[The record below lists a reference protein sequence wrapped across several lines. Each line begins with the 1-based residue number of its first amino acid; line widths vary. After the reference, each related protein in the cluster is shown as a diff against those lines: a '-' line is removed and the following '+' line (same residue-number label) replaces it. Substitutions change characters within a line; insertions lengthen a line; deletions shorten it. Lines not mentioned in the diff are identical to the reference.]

1 MKKITDLPQFID
13 FLKNE
18 PLVISESSV
27 ASLKPK
33 IFDNTE
39 EKSIFFGVGVMTETQ
54 ISENVPFDILAMFFE
69 SEVLRQKLNFKKV
82 IVLIADTHAI
92 SNNKF
97 AKIEIEKIAIKTKSI
112 LAKIIKNF
120 NLNNFELVLA
130 SKIHENTVLKEI
142 VKKLPDFKNKYLKHE
157 IADLIWFSK
166 TENTL
171 IKIGWALTKKQ
182 NDVGH
187 DERFFDHEISKFLP
201 NLSFIHLESG
211 KTFNPERLRVSPYL
225 SLKGEK
231 RILLLANENVEEKIK
246 EAKAN
251 LSPDFFRGSTNHLA
265 HIVRIFEKL
274 NGNLLEMSFEK
285 KIQHTIQVATK

>member
-1 MKKITDLPQFID
+1 MKNITDLPQLVD

-27 ASLKPK
+27 ASLKSE
-33 IFDNTE
+33 IFENTID
-39 EKSIFFGVGVMTETQ
+39 KSIFFGVGVMTESQ

-82 IVLIADTHAI
+82 IILIANTHAT

-97 AKIEIEKIAIKTKSI
+97 SRAKIGKITIKTKNI
-112 LAKIIKNF
+112 LEKIIKNF
-120 NLNNFELVLA
+120 NLNNFELILA
-130 SKIHENTVLKEI
+130 SKIHETQKLKDI
-142 VKKLPDFKNKYLKHE
+142 LNKLPNFRNKYLKHE

-166 TENTL
+166 TKNTL
-171 IKIGWALTKKQ
+171 IKIGWALTKEQ

-187 DERFFDHEISKFLP
+187 DERFFDQEISKFLP
-201 NLSFIHLESG
+201 TLSFIHLESG

-231 RILLLANENVEEKIK
+231 RILLLASENVEEKIK
-246 EAKAN
+246 DAKIN

-274 NGNLLEMSFEK
+274 NGNLLGMSFEE
-285 KIQHTIQVATK
+285 KISHIIEVATK